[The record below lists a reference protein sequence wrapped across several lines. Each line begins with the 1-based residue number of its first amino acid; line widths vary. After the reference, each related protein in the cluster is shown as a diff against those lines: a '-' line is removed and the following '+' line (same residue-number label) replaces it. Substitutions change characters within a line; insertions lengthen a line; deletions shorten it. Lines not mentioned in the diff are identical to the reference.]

1 MKKTF
6 SDAACASCAVG
17 QFVVGDC
24 LGGPKFGGDFGF
36 RGEHDKPKTSMGVGV
51 ASLPSGLLHFEPQKD
66 EGLVQIFVSFPKCFF
81 FPGGSILGFQGV
93 PTCPFRHRFRFTWT
107 IQKICWDLP
116 GINCGELTNSG
127 EIYNHH
133 EFELKQ
139 SCS

>member
-93 PTCPFRHRFRFTWT
+93 PTCPFRHRFTANFTKT
-107 IQKICWDLP
+107 DSP
-116 GINCGELTNSG
+116 GPLVFFFVFWIVYTKNCFGTCRASTVVN
-127 EIYNHH
+127 
-133 EFELKQ
+133 
-139 SCS
+139 

>member
-81 FPGGSILGFQGV
+81 FQVEASWVFRGCQPARFGIDSQQISRKQIHLDPWYFFFFVLDCVFTKNFLG
-93 PTCPFRHRFRFTWT
+93 PARHQLW
-107 IQKICWDLP
+107 
-116 GINCGELTNSG
+116 
-127 EIYNHH
+127 
-133 EFELKQ
+133 
-139 SCS
+139 